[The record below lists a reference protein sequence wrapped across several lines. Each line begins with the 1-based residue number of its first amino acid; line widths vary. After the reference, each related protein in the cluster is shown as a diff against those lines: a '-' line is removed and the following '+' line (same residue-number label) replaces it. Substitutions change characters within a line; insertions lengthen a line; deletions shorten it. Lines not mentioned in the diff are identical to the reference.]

1 MKEKHKDLLTIII
14 PRHINRVESIKK
26 ELTNL
31 NLKIHLDKPTSSI
44 DKKTDI
50 YLVNSYG
57 KTKSFYNNCKNV
69 FLGGSIINHG
79 GQNPLEAA
87 RFGCNVLHGKNIS
100 NFKEIYEFLNK
111 NKISYLVKTKLQFE
125 KKLDFL
131 LSKKNNSSKKIKYR
145 INNIGKKILKDTQK
159 EINFFLKNAI

>member
-1 MKEKHKDLLTIII
+1 MLTIII
-14 PRHINRVESIKK
+14 PRHINRINSIKRQ
-26 ELTNL
+26 LANL
-31 NLKIHLDKPTSSI
+31 NLKIHLDEPSSKI
-44 DKKTDI
+44 DKSTDI

-87 RFGCNVLHGKNIS
+87 RFGCNILHGKNVS
-100 NFKEIYEFLNK
+100 NFSEIYSFLNK
-111 NKISYLVKTKLQFE
+111 NRISHVVKTKLEIE
-125 KKLDFL
+125 KKLDAL
-131 LSKKNNSSKKIKYR
+131 LLKKNNSSKTIRNR
-145 INNIGKKILKDTQK
+145 ISNIGQKILKDTHK

>member
-1 MKEKHKDLLTIII
+1 MLHKILVNNKGKVD
-14 PRHINRVESIKK
+14 
-26 ELTNL
+26 NL
-31 NLKIHLDKPTSSI
+31 NLKIHLDEPFSSI
-44 DKKTDI
+44 NSETDI

-57 KTKSFYNNCKNV
+57 KTKSFYNICKNV

-87 RFGCNVLHGKNIS
+87 RFGCNILHGKNVA

-111 NKISYLVKTKLQFE
+111 NKISFMVRSNKNFE

-131 LSKKNNSSKKIKYR
+131 LSKKNSSYETIKYK
-145 INNIGKKILKDTQK
+145 INSIGKKILKNTEK
-159 EINFFLKNAI
+159 EINLFLKNAV